1 MTNDDMMIDEVRNP
15 KVSYAAKYQD
25 LDEMVQRFFADGE
38 ISAMELKTLDRLDS
52 LLTRQFRVAQ
62 DYIGKMDKS
71 SPMYAAAQELLTHM
85 YRCRNLIDSA
95 HNKAKVYHAMDD
107 DKQKVVEPT
116 KTVETEETEEKDV
129 LTIRNV
135 SRAGTFLLMSLMTPK
150 QRIEAERS
158 FSEKEVA
165 LMSPKEREELQLNVV
180 RAIAAIHDKQADS
193 RRLNHILGLEHT
205 RGGVR

>member
-38 ISAMELKTLDRLDS
+38 ISALELKTLDRLDS

-85 YRCRNLIDSA
+85 YRCRNLIDAA
-95 HNKAKVYHAMDD
+95 HDKARVYHAVGD

-180 RAIAAIHDKQADS
+180 RAMTAIHDKQADS

>member
-1 MTNDDMMIDEVRNP
+1 MTNDDMMRDEVRNP
-15 KVSYAAKYQD
+15 KVSYVAKYQD

-38 ISAMELKTLDRLDS
+38 ISDMELHTLGRLDS

-85 YRCRNLIDSA
+85 YRCRNLIDAA
-95 HNKAKVYHAMDD
+95 HDKARVYHAVGD

-116 KTVETEETEEKDV
+116 KTVKTEETEEKDV